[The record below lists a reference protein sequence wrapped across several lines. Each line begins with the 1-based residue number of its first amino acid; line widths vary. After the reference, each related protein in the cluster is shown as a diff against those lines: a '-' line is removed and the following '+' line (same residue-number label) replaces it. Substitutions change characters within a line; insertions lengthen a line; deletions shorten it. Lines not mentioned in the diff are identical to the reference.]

1 MVCDVV
7 MRHCSHSDALN
18 FRGDSMRNVF
28 AGFALLLVCQVSL
41 FAQRIDDK
49 ISDRLYESSK
59 VLGELLNA
67 PDGDAP
73 KYVLERAECVAIIP
87 AVKKA
92 AFGFGG
98 QYGRGVVSCKKDKGK
113 GAWGPPSMF
122 GLSGGSFGLQL
133 GGQSYD
139 VVMMFMTPDSVEH
152 LLKDKVTLGGDMAA
166 AAGPKGRAISA
177 ETTASMRSEILTYA
191 RSRGLYAGISFTGA
205 VLSPDKDANK
215 NLYGKEVPAKDLLL
229 TGTVDVPAPAQKLID
244 ALTAGAS
251 TAASTVAAPPEKPSG
266 Q

>member
-1 MVCDVV
+1 
-7 MRHCSHSDALN
+7 
-18 FRGDSMRNVF
+18 MRNVF

-41 FAQRIDDK
+41 FAQKIDDK

-98 QYGRGVVSCKKDKGK
+98 QYGRGVVSCKKNKGK

>member
-1 MVCDVV
+1 
-7 MRHCSHSDALN
+7 
-18 FRGDSMRNVF
+18 MRNVL
-28 AGFALLLVCQVSL
+28 ACLALLLAVQASVS
-41 FAQRIDDK
+41 AQKIDDK
-49 ISDRLYESSK
+49 IADRLYESSK

-113 GAWGPPSMF
+113 GPWGPPSMF

-152 LLKDKVTLGGDMAA
+152 LLKDKLTLGGDMAA
-166 AAGPKGRAISA
+166 AAGPKGRAASA

-215 NLYGKEVPAKDLLL
+215 GLYGKEIPAKDLLL
-229 TGTVDVPAPAQKLID
+229 TGTAEVPVPAQKLID
-244 ALTAGAS
+244 ALTAAG
-251 TAASTVAAPPEKPSG
+251 KPAT
-266 Q
+266 QEAQR

>member
-1 MVCDVV
+1 
-7 MRHCSHSDALN
+7 
-18 FRGDSMRNVF
+18 MRNVL
-28 AGFALLLVCQVSL
+28 AGIALLIAYQASV
-41 FAQRIDDK
+41 FAQKIDDK
-49 ISDRLYESSK
+49 IADRLYESSK

-87 AVKKA
+87 GVKKA

-152 LLKDKVTLGGDMAA
+152 LLKDKLTLGGDMAA

-215 NLYGKEVPAKDLLL
+215 SLYGKEIPAKDLLL
-229 TGTVDVPAPAQKLID
+229 TGDVAVPAPAQKLID
-244 ALTAGAS
+244 ALTTAGPTPAAGA
-251 TAASTVAAPPEKPSG
+251 TAPSG
-266 Q
+266 ATAPAGSATPAGSTTPAAK